1 MGIQILMMQ
10 TKKSKN
16 KWIDKIL
23 DLVSNK
29 PKKKSD
35 LLNILKDSLVN
46 GLIDND
52 SLKMI
57 EGVFKV
63 SEIQVREIMIPRPHM
78 IVLDISDNV
87 DAVIKKVVSSGHS
100 RFPVIDGNRDEII
113 GVLLA
118 KDLLKISTNEEKDY
132 FDIHELINPATFVPE
147 SKRLN
152 ILLNEFKT
160 SRNHIAIVID
170 EHGGVSGL
178 VTIEDVIEEIVGEI
192 DDEHDKTDD
201 EKILKQNRNTFIV
214 DPLISVQEFNNH
226 FSTDFTDDDVETI
239 GGYLI
244 NQFEKVPQKGENIKI
259 NNLLFKVL
267 SADSRKIN
275 RIQVIKNIVK
285 NK

>member
-1 MGIQILMMQ
+1 MMQ
-10 TKKSKN
+10 TKKSNK

-201 EKILKQNRNTFIV
+201 EKILTQNRNTFIV

>member
-1 MGIQILMMQ
+1 MQ

-201 EKILKQNRNTFIV
+201 EKILTQNRNTFIV
-214 DPLISVQEFNNH
+214 DPLVSVQEFNNH